1 MSSKNSIIETLINEL
16 NKVNFDGISQ
26 FNGIE
31 CTVDASSNPD
41 LIQSINAVFNQTE
54 ELPGNKISF
63 LLTNSKWLDVLFYYN
78 ETDFINRCKLDLDKY
93 RNNSVFFLNPMGNS
107 NTKTSDDT
115 QRFILNFLTYKS
127 LRELLHNTKEISQF
141 KNETSKTFT
150 LVSKEYG
157 IFNVGY
163 TLPDYS
169 YFYTIDIAGKSDRL
183 KKEFEKKEFIQFFKE
198 IIVTS
203 VHSIDEKNRFNVIVV
218 QLDSIIDL
226 TLKDYETYVSNFAI
240 DKIKSEFKL
249 ERESYF
255 ESIDRSIS
263 SIGKQ
268 VVSFPLTFAAS
279 VFASYKVQDTPGILL
294 LILIAYLLYTIV
306 AYLIL
311 SMTTYNVYCLRNDV
325 SSEEN
330 AIKNSYGK
338 IYSDFKAD
346 FDKIKTKILLL
357 RIVIGVLY
365 IVLTL
370 LFVLFALYAAHSMKW
385 LDLLSWINW
394 VIEKI

>member
-141 KNETSKTFT
+141 ENETSKTFT